1 MLKFKKSVQ
10 TINLYRMVKME
21 SAVDRHVFYIS
32 DGTAIT
38 AEVLGHAVMSQ
49 FPVAISSFTLPFVEN
64 ISRARAVKEQIDA
77 IYQQTGIR
85 PLVFY
90 SIVIPEIRDIIL
102 QSEGFCQDI
111 VQALVA
117 PLQHEMKL
125 DPTPIAHRTHGL
137 NPGNLNK
144 YDARIAAID
153 YTLAHDDGVSHADLA
168 EADVILVGVSR
179 SGKTPTSLYLAMQF
193 GIKAANY
200 PLIPEDFERNR
211 LPVELTRYRGK
222 LFGLTIGPD
231 RLSQI
236 RQERR
241 PNSRYASLENCL
253 HEIESAQRMMK
264 REGIKWLDSTAKSI
278 EEISTI
284 ILQEVRLDPQSY

>member
-1 MLKFKKSVQ
+1 MTQ
-10 TINLYRMVKME
+10 TRP
-21 SAVDRHVFYIS
+21 VFFVS
-32 DGTAIT
+32 DGTGIT
-38 AEVLGHAVMSQ
+38 AETLGHSLLAQ
-49 FPVAISSFTLPFVEN
+49 FPDTRFRPHRMPFVD
-64 ISRARAVKEQIDA
+64 SPDKARDCAMK
-77 IYQQTGIR
+77 
-85 PLVFY
+85 
-90 SIVIPEIRDIIL
+90 IRDAAVESGQRPIVFNTLVDPDAVAGLREADALFLDLFEKFIEPL
-102 QSEGFCQDI
+102 ENELGQRSTHAAGRFHGIAESQDY
-111 VQALVA
+111 
-117 PLQHEMKL
+117 K
-125 DPTPIAHRTHGL
+125 R
-137 NPGNLNK
+137 
-144 YDARIAAID
+144 RIEAINF
-153 YTLAHDDGVSHADLA
+153 TLAHDDGVSHADLA